1 MMKNVLV
8 TVPFPEEMKPQL
20 EQQLPDARF
29 TYCRAADVTDEM
41 LAETN
46 ILLGNVPPTRVPLA
60 SKLEW
65 MQLNSSGSDAYV
77 KPGVLPAGAK
87 LTNSTGAYGLAIS
100 EHLLAATLFL
110 KKKLGL
116 YHRNQQRCLWQDEG
130 RVTAIQG
137 STTLVVG
144 LGSIGGDYAKKMA
157 ALGSKVYGIR
167 RNRTACPDYLEA
179 VGTFEELDAWLPK
192 ADIVALAL
200 PNSPQTYRLFDAAR
214 MAKMKP
220 GSILLNVGRG
230 TCIDSD
236 ALLDALQKGP
246 LMGASIDV
254 TDPEPLPADSPL
266 WQCENLLI
274 TPHISGDY
282 HLQETLDYIL
292 GLFVENLGRFARGEE
307 LLNPVDFETGY
318 RKSAL

>member
-1 MMKNVLV
+1 MKNVLV
-8 TVPFPEEMKPQL
+8 TVPFPEELKAKL
-20 EQQLPDARF
+20 EQQLPEGRF
-29 TYCRAADVTDEM
+29 TYCQRNEVTDEL
-41 LAETN
+41 LADTQ
-46 ILLGNVPPTRVPLA
+46 ILLGNVPPARLA
-60 SKLEW
+60 AAPKLEW
-65 MQLNSSGSDAYV
+65 MQLNSSGADAYV
-77 KPGVLPAGAK
+77 KPGVLPEGAK
-87 LTNSTGAYGLAIS
+87 LTNATGAYGLAIS
-100 EHLLAATLFL
+100 EHLLATTLFL

-144 LGSIGGDYAKKMA
+144 LGSIGGDFARKMA

-167 RNRTACPDYLEA
+167 RNRTACPEYLEA
-179 VGTFEELDAWLPK
+179 IGTFEELDQWLPK
-192 ADIVALAL
+192 ADVVALAL

-214 MAKMKP
+214 LAKMKP

-230 TCIDSD
+230 SCIDPD
-236 ALLDALQKGP
+236 ALLDALRNGP
-246 LMGASIDV
+246 MMGASIDV

-282 HLQETLDYIL
+282 HLQETLDYIQ
-292 GLFVENLGRFARGEE
+292 GLFVENLGRYARGEE
-307 LLNPVDFETGY
+307 LLNPVDFASGY
-318 RKSAL
+318 RKSVL